1 MKLRGGCLCGGMRY
15 EVDGPLTE
23 AGNCHC
29 SMCRRFHGAAF
40 ATYARVDPAHFRWLE
55 GEGLLSVYE
64 PTPLAG
70 WAFCRVCGSS
80 LGLPV
85 NGKLGSLAL
94 GCLDAD
100 PGIRPTYHM
109 FVGSKAPWHEIVDA
123 LPQYSER
130 RPGDVK

>member
-1 MKLRGGCLCGGMRY
+1 
-15 EVDGPLTE
+15 
-23 AGNCHC
+23 
-29 SMCRRFHGAAF
+29 
-40 ATYARVDPAHFRWLE
+40 
-55 GEGLLSVYE
+55 
-64 PTPLAG
+64 
-70 WAFCRVCGSS
+70 
-80 LGLPV
+80 V